1 MRICKQMTAVKI
13 KQFYLYYYG
22 TITFLQMSTTIDIL
36 YVSRYKLVTL
46 TNHVYKLVPGHIQK
60 SITLFS
66 SGHPLYSLL
75 FRYRYKYKYRYKNT
89 MSVPYSSCITLT
101 YKNVKQSTTVC
112 ASKNKNVITLFY
124 ILKCSYKNIQ
134 ICHIDLKYS
143 IIDLKYSF
151 QLLLQ

>member
-1 MRICKQMTAVKI
+1 MVAPMALKIRACWKIFLSIMCICKQLTAVKI

-101 YKNVKQSTTVC
+101 YKNVKQSTTIVY
-112 ASKNKNVITLFY
+112 ASKNKNKQCY
-124 ILKCSYKNIQ
+124 NINL
-134 ICHIDLKYS
+134 H
-143 IIDLKYSF
+143 F
-151 QLLLQ
+151 QMFI